1 MTRVFCR
8 ARAAASAAQTGRAVH
23 PTRTARAA
31 RLARPARAPRAAALA
46 VVLAALAGCAGTTGT
61 GAGAEASASP
71 STTSHA
77 PLAFSNCGFDV
88 VIPSPPQRVVA
99 IKSTSIEMMLALGL
113 RDRIVGVGFADGPY
127 ADAWAPADPP
137 PVLSDRVPSQEAVLA
152 LAPDLV
158 YAGWES
164 NLTADGAGDR
174 ATLARLGT
182 ATLVSP
188 SACREAA
195 LRPDP
200 LTWDDLWAEISLV
213 GDVFGVPDRA
223 GDLVAGEKARLAAVA
238 PDGRGLTALWYSSG
252 SDVPYVGA
260 GIGAPE
266 LIMDAVGLRNIA
278 ADVHDSWASLSW
290 EAVVDADPDVIVLV
304 DSAWG
309 STQKKIAQLEG
320 NPATAALSAVRAHR
334 YLIVP
339 FAAGE
344 AGVRTVEAVET
355 LAAQLAELPQ

>member
-1 MTRVFCR
+1 MT
-8 ARAAASAAQTGRAVH
+8 
-23 PTRTARAA
+23 
-31 RLARPARAPRAAALA
+31 
-46 VVLAALAGCAGTTGT
+46 
-61 GAGAEASASP
+61 
-71 STTSHA
+71 
-77 PLAFSNCGFDV
+77 
-88 VIPSPPQRVVA
+88 PSPPQRVVA

-200 LTWDDLWAEISLV
+200 LTWNDLWAEISLV

-223 GDLVAGEKARLAAVA
+223 GDLVADEKARLAAVA

-260 GIGAPE
+260 GT
-266 LIMDAVGLRNIA
+266 
-278 ADVHDSWASLSW
+278 
-290 EAVVDADPDVIVLV
+290 
-304 DSAWG
+304 G
-309 STQKKIAQLEG
+309 STSSTGSTKTT
-320 NPATAALSAVRAHR
+320 PTTRSAASPRTRA
-334 YLIVP
+334 
-339 FAAGE
+339 
-344 AGVRTVEAVET
+344 RTPT
-355 LAAQLAELPQ
+355 RTSSSRCLRRRRKRS